1 LRRPGKS
8 GQLTPTP
15 AMMAGLTDTLWS
27 IENLYDAVMKQQ
39 ADKKHRARIDKLIA
53 KLRSLD

>member
-1 LRRPGKS
+1 MGFSKKLTNLAAAVALQVAYYNFCWRLRRPGKS

-27 IENLYDAVMKQQ
+27 IEDL
-39 ADKKHRARIDKLIA
+39 
-53 KLRSLD
+53 